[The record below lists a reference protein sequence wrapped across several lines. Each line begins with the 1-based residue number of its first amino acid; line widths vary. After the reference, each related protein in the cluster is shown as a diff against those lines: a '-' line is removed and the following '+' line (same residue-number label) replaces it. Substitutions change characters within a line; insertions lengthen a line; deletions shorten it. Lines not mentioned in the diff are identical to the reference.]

1 MDSPFTEKFRPTKPS
16 EWCLP
21 DRIQDKL
28 EKLIKKKDL
37 NVVGKPN
44 VST

>member
-21 DRIQDKL
+21 DRIRQVRKINQK
-28 EKLIKKKDL
+28 ERYRSFNISRR
-37 NVVGKPN
+37 GR
-44 VST
+44 